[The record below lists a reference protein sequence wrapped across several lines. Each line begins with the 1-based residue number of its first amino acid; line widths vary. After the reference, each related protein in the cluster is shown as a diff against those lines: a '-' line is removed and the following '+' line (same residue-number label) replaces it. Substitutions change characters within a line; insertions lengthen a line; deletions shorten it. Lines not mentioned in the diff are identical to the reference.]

1 MGQEK
6 TAIGSQSLQDNGLEG
21 ELREVS
27 KMPMAHGASREP
39 TP

>member
-21 ELREVS
+21 ELGEVS
-27 KMPMAHGASREP
+27 KVPMTHNASREP